1 MHSNN
6 DISKSSLSFFKWN
19 FNKQK
24 VWLREADAQLA
35 LAGPAVVTNVTFLCL
50 FVWMTSYRDLFGKN
64 CYIVTAHNTIFSWS
78 FSNATSASEEKP
90 SATMNQN
97 QSPNLTSTVSMP
109 ENKTHR
115 SRKKPILSVDIFA
128 EDIPSSSSR
137 FLEDDTEE
145 LPSMLDSSANKPE
158 KEELFHCG
166 NYELSPSPAKKASSI
181 SLVECPICSMF
192 FPLTKIEIHAA
203 LCNNKTDVSQT
214 NTTLED
220 DHIPCP
226 ICSKL
231 FPLAWIEQHADVCVE
246 TSRSNDSNNMG
257 REVITSQGILL
268 WVNR

>member
-1 MHSNN
+1 
-6 DISKSSLSFFKWN
+6 
-19 FNKQK
+19 
-24 VWLREADAQLA
+24 
-35 LAGPAVVTNVTFLCL
+35 
-50 FVWMTSYRDLFGKN
+50 
-64 CYIVTAHNTIFSWS
+64 
-78 FSNATSASEEKP
+78 
-90 SATMNQN
+90 MNQN
-97 QSPNLTSTVSMP
+97 QSPDLTSTVSMP

-115 SRKKPILSVDIFA
+115 SRKKPILSVDIFE

-145 LPSMLDSSANKPE
+145 LPSMLDSSANKPA
-158 KEELFHCG
+158 KEELFYCG

-231 FPLAWIEQHADVCVE
+231 FPLACIEQHADICVE

-257 REVITSQGILL
+257 REVITTQGILL
-268 WVNR
+268 